1 MKKTKMNDL
10 LNRSWGLE
18 VLKGLAALVVAVIIF
33 LNPAEAIT
41 AIATYLGALAIIA
54 GIVLIIMSLTR
65 KTSF

>member
-1 MKKTKMNDL
+1 MKSLINQG
-10 LNRSWGLE
+10 WGWEL
-18 VLKGLAALVVAVIIF
+18 LKGIVALVIAIIIF